1 MKPYSVDLRE
11 RVLAA
16 LAGGTSR
23 TTAVATFQVSRSTI
37 KRWLAQQARV
47 GHLRPGRAS
56 GRPPT
61 ITKSDEPQLRAQLTA
76 TPDATLPEHTARWN
90 ADRPTP
96 VSHWTI
102 GRAIRRLNWTRK
114 QRL

>member
-16 LAGGTSR
+16 LDRGMTR
-23 TTAVATFQVSRSTI
+23 TKAVSTFQVSRSTI
-37 KRWLAQQARV
+37 KRWLAQRATL

-56 GRPPT
+56 GRPRT
-61 ITKSDEPQLRAQLTA
+61 ITKSDEPQLRAQLSA
-76 TPDATLPEHTARWN
+76 TPDATIPEHTARFN
-90 ADRPTP
+90 AFRLTP
-96 VSHWTI
+96 LSRWTL

-114 QRL
+114 KRL

>member
-16 LAGGTSR
+16 LERGMSR
-23 TTAVATFQVSRSTI
+23 SVAVVTFQVSRSTI
-37 KRWLAQQARV
+37 KRWLAQRATV

-56 GRPPT
+56 GRPRT
-61 ITKSDEPQLRAQLTA
+61 ITLSDEVQLRAQLSD
-76 TPDATLPEHTARWN
+76 TPDATIPEHTDHWN

-96 VSHWTI
+96 ISHWTL

-114 QRL
+114 KRL

>member
-16 LAGGTSR
+16 LDRGMAR
-23 TTAVATFQVSRSTI
+23 TKAITTFQVSRSTI
-37 KRWLAQQARV
+37 KRWLAQRATV
-47 GHLRPGRAS
+47 GHLRPGRAT

-61 ITKSDEPQLRAQLTA
+61 ITKSDEPQLRAQLTD
-76 TPDATLPEHTARWN
+76 TPDATIPEHTDRFN

-96 VSHWTI
+96 ISHWTL

-114 QRL
+114 KRL

>member
-16 LAGGTSR
+16 LDRAMAR
-23 TTAVATFQVSRSTI
+23 TKAVTTFQVSRSTI
-37 KRWLAQQARV
+37 KRWLAQRATL
-47 GHLRPGRAS
+47 GHLRPGRPTD
-56 GRPPT
+56 RPRT
-61 ITKSDEPQLRAQLTA
+61 ITRGDEPQLRAQLTA
-76 TPDATLPEHTARWN
+76 TPDATLDEHTARFN
-90 ADRPTP
+90 AFRPTP

-114 QRL
+114 KRL

>member
-16 LAGGTSR
+16 LDRGMTRSK
-23 TTAVATFQVSRSTI
+23 AVITFQVSRSTI
-37 KRWLAQQARV
+37 KRWLAQRATV
-47 GHLRPGRAS
+47 GHLRPGRAT
-56 GRPPT
+56 GRRRT
-61 ITKSDEPQLRAQLTA
+61 ITRGDEPLLRAQLSD
-76 TPDATLPEHTARWN
+76 TPDATIPEHTARWN
-90 ADRPTP
+90 AFRPTS

-114 QRL
+114 KRL